1 MILIIGSTGYIGS
14 EVVRLLSQ
22 AGVSARAL
30 ARNPDKVQKLPGITP
45 VTGDL
50 AKPETLPAA
59 FADCT
64 KLFLLTGNVE
74 NATELQHNA
83 IAAARQAGVAH
94 IAKLSAFGASSH
106 SNSLIGRWHYQI
118 EKELQESGKASN
130 IDGVTL
136 EDEGVAGER
145 IDAELELTIVIEPAT
160 SYEIGSSRAPQVAA
174 GVNGPTWTVTT
185 PPNVFREG
193 ADATRRDRFR
203 AAETRLVF
211 ADSASKPSVDRRG
224 DRDVFAVTVPSSP
237 TAFVVVLRGN
247 EELLAQV
254 IGKADW
260 TKLRRTTP

>member
-1 MILIIGSTGYIGS
+1 MSPIKLAIVACAGIWVHASPANHVQVSGRMTTLVEVLRPALPFPEADVNGDVPVRGGEGARWFVLWPTPEDQRI
-14 EVVRLLSQ
+14 VVRANPLHRDTQ
-22 AGVSARAL
+22 ASGAEAMARIQEA
-30 ARNPDKVQKLPGITP
+30 V
-45 VTGDL
+45 
-50 AKPETLPAA
+50 
-59 FADCT
+59 
-64 KLFLLTGNVE
+64 
-74 NATELQHNA
+74 
-83 IAAARQAGVAH
+83 IAAERKAQAAYDRA
-94 IAKLSAFGASSH
+94 I
-106 SNSLIGRWHYQI
+106 
-118 EKELQESGKASN
+118 KELQESGKASN